1 MSPMKPEVI
10 SSLNHRI
17 GRGGRGGG
25 FMSFAASTLVP
36 GPRRRVSSP
45 FFEGLG
51 FWVGAMGGLA
61 RRLRVFG

>member
-1 MSPMKPEVI
+1 
-10 SSLNHRI
+10 
-17 GRGGRGGG
+17 
-25 FMSFAASTLVP
+25 MSFAASTLVP